1 MVTPQIIV
9 LWKHL
14 AQTRGT
20 FILKEAYNFLCGVF
34 GSDRVMP
41 KQELADHDAPDAK
54 DGRHEAG
61 DLRG

>member
-1 MVTPQIIV
+1 M
-9 LWKHL
+9 
-14 AQTRGT
+14 
-20 FILKEAYNFLCGVF
+20 LKEAYNFLCGVF
-34 GSDRVMP
+34 GPDRVMP